1 MVPRVDRDAFLEVAL
16 GVEIVVV
23 VLGGGGGVVV
33 ASVPEP
39 VEPRDG
45 PHAEQ
50 IPAAPVRIRVL
61 IFGSIGDVGAAS
73 SLVPEFERRRERSLR
88 LRQRSVLDVRLAAFE
103 QLLQLGEP

>member
-33 ASVPEP
+33 ASLPEP

-45 PHAEQ
+45 PHAE
-50 IPAAPVRIRVL
+50 
-61 IFGSIGDVGAAS
+61 
-73 SLVPEFERRRERSLR
+73 
-88 LRQRSVLDVRLAAFE
+88 
-103 QLLQLGEP
+103 